1 MCVCYFRLQRT
12 EFEVA
17 GGCHTYLLHL
27 CYNFLSF
34 VLKQK
39 KETKNKETKKKFDYK
54 VNW

>member
-17 GGCHTYLLHL
+17 GGMSYLLHL

-39 KETKNKETKKKFDYK
+39 KETEKQRNKQKFGYK
-54 VNW
+54 VN